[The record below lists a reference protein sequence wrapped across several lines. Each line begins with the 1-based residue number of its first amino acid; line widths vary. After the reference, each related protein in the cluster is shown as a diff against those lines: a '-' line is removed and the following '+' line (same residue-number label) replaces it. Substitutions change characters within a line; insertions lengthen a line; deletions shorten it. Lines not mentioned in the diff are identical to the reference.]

1 MTTNNHELSLFRE
14 LAKRLKKKK
23 IGALKY
29 WSQFLI
35 CPVTS

>member
-1 MTTNNHELSLFRE
+1 MTINNHELSLFQE
-14 LAKRLKKKK
+14 LAKRLKKKF
-23 IGALKY
+23 GALKY